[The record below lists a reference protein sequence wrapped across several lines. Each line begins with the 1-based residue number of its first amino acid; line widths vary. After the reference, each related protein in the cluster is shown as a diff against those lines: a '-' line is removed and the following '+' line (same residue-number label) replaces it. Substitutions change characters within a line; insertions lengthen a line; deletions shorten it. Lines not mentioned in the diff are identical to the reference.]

1 MSEEFKVIDTQEAF
15 DSAIK
20 SRLERNTKTVTEE
33 VTKKFEGYLSPE
45 DFSKKTESFT
55 KQIAGL
61 NEKIKGNEQTIADLT
76 AKNKA
81 YENSSAKMRIAFET
95 GLPFELSEKLSGETE
110 EEIRADA
117 EKLAGYIN
125 SGKKP
130 SPKFSSEIPPNDS
143 QKTAL
148 LSMLRKLNNNN

>member
-1 MSEEFKVIDTQEAF
+1 
-15 DSAIK
+15 
-20 SRLERNTKTVTEE
+20 
-33 VTKKFEGYLSPE
+33 
-45 DFSKKTESFT
+45 
-55 KQIAGL
+55 
-61 NEKIKGNEQTIADLT
+61 
-76 AKNKA
+76 
-81 YENSSAKMRIAFET
+81 MRIAFEV

-117 EKLAGYIN
+117 EKLAGYVN
-125 SGKKP
+125 SAKKP